1 MAKEVGELD
10 RRSERLQALYGEQD
24 ELLDQIF
31 NGAYGSDKEN
41 QLESF
46 LDQTEEM
53 RNRIVEANFKWKQ
66 AQMMIDYS
74 YKQLEFAVNKWTGL
88 QNVNE
93 GLVLN
98 YIEIA
103 RQCNH
108 CGLDFESNLNIH
120 ICDFRALDQ
129 RYEAAVEVRNNLVA
143 ASQNIQGAQRYLSS
157 VQFPYCAPSEV
168 DTLNK
173 VGGLHLVLRN
183 ISCQPPVKILGNFY
197 FTRNILVVQFDKRD
211 LTQLVLLFFYRV
223 FQFVVIQDTQ
233 ISSKVQA

>member
-1 MAKEVGELD
+1 MWFGVSKK
-10 RRSERLQALYGEQD
+10 LQYQY
-24 ELLDQIF
+24 F
-31 NGAYGSDKEN
+31 Y
-41 QLESF
+41 
-46 LDQTEEM
+46 
-53 RNRIVEANFKWKQ
+53 
-66 AQMMIDYS
+66 
-74 YKQLEFAVNKWTGL
+74 
-88 QNVNE
+88 
-93 GLVLN
+93 
-98 YIEIA
+98 
-103 RQCNH
+103 
-108 CGLDFESNLNIH
+108 
-120 ICDFRALDQ
+120 FRALDQ

-223 FQFVVIQDTQ
+223 FQFVVIQDTE